1 MGILEVA
8 GQTTVPFREPES
20 LERIVIEEAN

>member
-1 MGILEVA
+1 MGNVSEVA
-8 GQTTVPFREPES
+8 GQTCVLREPES